1 MVVYATAPVQRV
13 VGEFDVRSIVGKS
26 LHSLWEQTKWF
37 AGIEEDF
44 FFSYFE
50 GREHGYAIEV
60 GEVRSYERPFCPVER
75 FGIRPPQ
82 SFVYLDSVLETIP
95 MF

>member
-1 MVVYATAPVQRV
+1 MVVYATAPVKQV
-13 VGEFDVRSIVGKS
+13 VGEFDVRSIIGES
-26 LHSLWEQTKWF
+26 LSSLWEQTKWF

-60 GEVRSYERPFCPVER
+60 GEVRTYQSPFCPVEH
-75 FGIRPPQ
+75 FGVRPPQ
-82 SFVYLDSVLETIP
+82 SFVYLDRVS
-95 MF
+95 